1 MTARPFRSHETVP
14 TLGTVVLQELA
25 AEWVHLHASI
35 GPAVLSKWAQQH
47 PCLEGATSLG
57 HLIDELVE
65 QQPRAEQ
72 DRVLEALIAL
82 AQEGDRLASRV
93 LLQVMLPCLS
103 RMARSFR
110 GGTVGSDHDD
120 RMQHVLGAFCDVVAE
135 FPVGR
140 RTAIAYQLKMATLN
154 TVTRHTRRASQTH
167 DAWNHVDQS
176 ERAADH
182 LDSCDS
188 RHPGLSGSASSADE
202 TDFGTSGSGSGD
214 ELLDLI
220 TTALD
225 ERLLSPAD
233 ARFLAEVY
241 LHPHAESRAETAQ
254 RLGMTAGALQRRH
267 HRIQTRLRDAV
278 YAATRA
284 A

>member
-1 MTARPFRSHETVP
+1 MTARPFRSHETIP

-25 AEWVHLHASI
+25 AEWVHLHANT
-35 GPAVLSKWAQQH
+35 GPDVLSKWAEEH
-47 PCLEGATSLG
+47 PCLERATSLG

-65 QQPRAEQ
+65 QQSRAEQ
-72 DRVLEALIAL
+72 DRVLEALLAL
-82 AQEGDRLASRV
+82 AQDGDGLASRV

-103 RMARSFR
+103 RMARSLR

-120 RMQHVLGAFCDVVAE
+120 RMQHVLGAFCDVVAG
-135 FPVGR
+135 FPAGR

-154 TVTRHTRRASQTH
+154 AVTKHTRRAAQTH

-176 ERAADH
+176 ERAADQ
-182 LDSCDS
+182 LDSHDS
-188 RHPGLSGSASSADE
+188 RHPGRGGAAGSAEATGFE
-202 TDFGTSGSGSGD
+202 VAGGGSGD

-220 TTALD
+220 TTALH

-254 RLGMTAGALQRRH
+254 RLGITAGALQRRH

-278 YAATRA
+278 YATTRA